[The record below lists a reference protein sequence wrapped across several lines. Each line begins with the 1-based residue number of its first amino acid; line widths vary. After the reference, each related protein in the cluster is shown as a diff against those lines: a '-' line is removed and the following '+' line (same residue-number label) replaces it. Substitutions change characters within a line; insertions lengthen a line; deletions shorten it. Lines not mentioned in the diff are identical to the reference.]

1 MKQTLLIVDDEPTI
15 GFILKHYFSKNYNV
29 IVKSNG
35 QEAMTLLQEG
45 HQTDCIIADFE
56 MPLMN
61 GLEFITQLRAST
73 LFKDIPLMV
82 LSGKDES
89 SNKIKCLKQGADDYV
104 VKPFNPEEL
113 GVRIENMLK
122 RIRI

>member
-1 MKQTLLIVDDEPTI
+1 MKQTILIVDDEPTI

-45 HQTDCIIADFE
+45 HQTDCIITDIK
-56 MPLMN
+56 MPQMN

-73 LFKDIPLMV
+73 FFKDIPLMV
-82 LSGKDES
+82 LTGKDDTS
-89 SNKIKCLKQGADDYV
+89 HKIKCLKQGADDYM

-113 GVRIENMLK
+113 EIRIENMLK
-122 RIRI
+122 RVRI